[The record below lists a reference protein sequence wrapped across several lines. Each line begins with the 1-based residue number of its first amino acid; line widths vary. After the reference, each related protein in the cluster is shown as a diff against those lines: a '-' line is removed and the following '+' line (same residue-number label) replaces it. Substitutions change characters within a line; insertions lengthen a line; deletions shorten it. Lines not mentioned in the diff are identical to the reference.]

1 MDTNLKKD
9 FMTLAGLPEIVDRQ
23 FSDRVRDLGPEMAMG
38 MPLFLAGP
46 KLFQYAAKP
55 YSVWSQS
62 KANNISFSQAWK
74 DASAANKA
82 KKQALNYLKDKNSL
96 WQTLKNKHQF
106 GNLTTISNSIP
117 TVDPNGAANLTGKD
131 LIKYNNNVA
140 KRHFY
145 NEAQQLIDE
154 AKAKKMTGKQ
164 LKEQMKKIRAAMA
177 KGDVQIN
184 NAVANGTIKKTSA
197 LGKAS
202 HWAKKK
208 TGYYKVKGKLL
219 SSPKYGAR
227 VSSGLRLAKAGAK
240 GGALM
245 AIIYGIT
252 EIPKIID
259 SFGHSSQAGTKQV
272 VKSATNVATGVLG
285 YAAGSAATGALA
297 GSVCPG
303 IGNIAGAVIGFVGGC
318 IGGMLAKYAADK
330 VADSITGDTN
340 TLDRSEGEIAR
351 ENETKK
357 IIETPEGQEN
367 LLAKVEENAEKND
380 GFSSQEELEAYQNII
395 NAKNQEIQAAQEL
408 DDELPDY
415 DFTNCFSSVV

>member
-9 FMTLAGLPEIVDRQ
+9 YITLLGLPEIVDRQ

-82 KKQALNYLKDKNSL
+82 RKQALSYLKDKNSL

-117 TVDPNGAANLTGKD
+117 TVDANGAANLTGKD

-145 NEAQQLIDE
+145 SEAQQLIDE
-154 AKAKKMTGKQ
+154 AKTKKMTGKQ
-164 LKEQMKKIRAAMA
+164 LKEQLKKIRTAMA

-184 NAVANGTIKKTSA
+184 NAVVNGSIKKTSA

-219 SSPKYGAR
+219 SSPKYGAK
-227 VSSGLRLAKAGAK
+227 VSSGLRLAK
-240 GGALM
+240 GGGLM

-272 VKSATNVATGVLG
+272 AKSATNVATGVLG
-285 YAAGSAATGALA
+285 YAAGSAAAGAIA

-303 IGNIAGAVIGFVGGC
+303 IGNVAGAIIGFVGGC

-330 VADSITGDTN
+330 VADKITGDTN
-340 TLDRSEGEIAR
+340 TLDRSEADIAR
-351 ENETKK
+351 ANEAKK
-357 IIETPEGQEN
+357 VIETPEGQEN
-367 LLAKVEENAEKND
+367 LLAQVEEKAERND
-380 GFSSQEELEAYQNII
+380 GFSSQEELDAYQNII
-395 NAKNQEIQAAQEL
+395 NAKNQEIQSSQEL
-408 DDELPDY
+408 DEELPDY
-415 DFTNCFSSVV
+415 DFTKCFSSVV